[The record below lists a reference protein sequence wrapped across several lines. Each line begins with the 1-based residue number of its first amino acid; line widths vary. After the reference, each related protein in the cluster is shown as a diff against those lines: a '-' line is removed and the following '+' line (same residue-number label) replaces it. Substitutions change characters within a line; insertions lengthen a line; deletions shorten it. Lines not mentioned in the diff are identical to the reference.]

1 MQQSSKACILHQTAS
16 EQICLPAHCV
26 AGNTTSGKKK
36 TQNICTNHTIKLFW
50 HLFTTSLLVLL
61 SGYYVWQQQK

>member
-1 MQQSSKACILHQTAS
+1 MQWSSKDCVLHQTAS
-16 EQICLPAHCV
+16 EQICLPARCV

-36 TQNICTNHTIKLFW
+36 KKTQNTCTNHAIKLFW

-61 SGYYVWQQQK
+61 SGYYVW

>member
-1 MQQSSKACILHQTAS
+1 MDLQGLRITPNCQRADLSAS
-16 EQICLPAHCV
+16 TLCGWEHNLWK
-26 AGNTTSGKKK
+26 KKK
-36 TQNICTNHTIKLFW
+36 TQNTCTNHTIKLFW